1 MKKLADKPKIMQK
14 NNQLI
19 NLKAFFNTAIKNNL
33 PVAIWHSPNENKS
46 YAITSVSGIETN
58 SIDFNSF
65 QGFVFSPFSNKES
78 YLIKN
83 DIIIDENGIY
93 QLNNDKSYDFIEQY
107 KNNEFSNEFFYKN
120 INNNDINY
128 EKDEYISLVSKA
140 INFIK
145 SGKAQ
150 KVVTSRTK
158 KINLDN
164 NFDIFD
170 IFNSLVNKY
179 NNAFVSLVSIPQIG
193 TWIGASPEILLKIQD
208 NSLTTMSL
216 AGTQNYKG
224 QPLEEVEWGLKE
236 KEEQAMVTEYI
247 EKSFKELNVNDFD
260 KSNTKTVIA
269 GNVLHIQT
277 MFNYKSNDIN
287 SFANK
292 FIKNFSP
299 TPAVCG
305 YPQNISYDFLINN
318 EKHNREFYSGYL
330 GTVNLFNKSEL
341 FVNLRCMQV
350 KENYALLYIG
360 GGITA
365 DSVPEKEWYE
375 TELKSR
381 TILSVINNE
390 L

>member
-216 AGTQNYKG
+216 A
-224 QPLEEVEWGLKE
+224 
-236 KEEQAMVTEYI
+236 
-247 EKSFKELNVNDFD
+247 
-260 KSNTKTVIA
+260 
-269 GNVLHIQT
+269 
-277 MFNYKSNDIN
+277 
-287 SFANK
+287 
-292 FIKNFSP
+292 
-299 TPAVCG
+299 
-305 YPQNISYDFLINN
+305 
-318 EKHNREFYSGYL
+318 
-330 GTVNLFNKSEL
+330 
-341 FVNLRCMQV
+341 
-350 KENYALLYIG
+350 
-360 GGITA
+360 
-365 DSVPEKEWYE
+365 
-375 TELKSR
+375 
-381 TILSVINNE
+381 
-390 L
+390 